1 MSLVPIFMPTA
12 VRRGR
17 ELSRD
22 EWATRHRILSTRSR
36 PACEVFEKARVKQ
49 PPAPGR
55 PRAERTEVHDKQEHY
70 RSGLKSTHVL
80 SPLIRSELEDL
91 VFLGWNGASSVG
103 SVLGVFRSL

>member
-36 PACEVFEKARVKQ
+36 PAREVFEKARVPVRTGIAGGSLAALQ
-49 PPAPGR
+49 
-55 PRAERTEVHDKQEHY
+55 AELGHGSSAVTERYGTIGD
-70 RSGLKSTHVL
+70 
-80 SPLIRSELEDL
+80 DL
-91 VFLGWNGASSVG
+91 VEREAKRLVEFRAQG
-103 SVLGVFRSL
+103 GVR